1 MAQPLDWND
10 IRIFLA
16 VADTGSTLQA
26 SRALG
31 VSQSTVSRRIA
42 AMEEAI
48 RLRLFEKRRTGYALS
63 ESGRHLLETART
75 TAKAMLAFEM
85 QAAAQKRGLAGTV
98 RLTASDA
105 FADYLLDRA
114 VSEFRLEFPSIQVE
128 IVSSAKRLDLA
139 NGDADIALRAGPR
152 PHEPDLVGR
161 RIAEDTWSLYCS
173 RAYAS
178 EHGVPRT
185 PADLASH
192 RVIGVAAGNSATPLV
207 AWLED
212 NVPESAIFM
221 RRSSIEGILSSIAN
235 STGVSLM
242 SDFLAS
248 ADPQLVRCFSP
259 NLGSIAEIWLLTH
272 ERLRDVPRVRAVL
285 DFLHAYF
292 AEGRHIRNN
301 GEAD

>member
-1 MAQPLDWND
+1 MARSLDWND
-10 IRIFLA
+10 IRVFLA

-26 SRALG
+26 SRELG
-31 VSQSTVSRRIA
+31 VSQSTVSRRVA
-42 AMEEAI
+42 AMEDVL

-63 ESGRHLLETART
+63 ESGRDLLETARA
-75 TAKAMLAFEM
+75 TAKAMIAFEM
-85 QAAAQKRGLAGTV
+85 QAAAQKRGSTGTV

-105 FADYLLDRA
+105 FSDYLLDRA
-114 VSEFRLEFPSIQVE
+114 VAEFRLEFPSIQIE

-173 RAYAS
+173 QAYAN

-185 PADLASH
+185 PADLAAH
-192 RVIGVAAGNSATPLV
+192 RVIGVAAGNPASSLGT
-207 AWLED
+207 WLER

-242 SDFLAS
+242 SDFLAG
-248 ADPQLVRCFSP
+248 ADPRLVRCFSP
-259 NLGSIAEIWLLTH
+259 DLGPVAEIWLLTH

-285 DFLHAYF
+285 DFLHGYF
-292 AEGRHIRNN
+292 AEGKHIGKAR
-301 GEAD
+301 GRD